1 MNLSED
7 QILALAPDDSSR
19 KSGKDLATPAK
30 WVSKGANDI
39 AIWGE
44 CQGSGS
50 KPYQTQI
57 DLANLA
63 FKCSCPSRKFPCK
76 HGLGL
81 LLLCARQPK
90 AFDQTT
96 PPAWVAEWLSKRSEK
111 EEKKSEKKE
120 KPVDEA
126 AQAKR
131 QQARQ
136 QKVADGLEDLL
147 RFIKDIIRNGLLNL
161 PEKGPA
167 FWENMAKR
175 MIDAQ
180 APGLATQLKDLAEI
194 SYFTPGWETRCLD
207 QLLKIYLVI
216 RGYKNIDTL
225 QPDLQQ
231 DIRTLIG
238 FPQNQDE
245 LKAHTGIRDQWFVLA
260 KQTSEDDK
268 LLVERNWLYGLHTRR
283 YALIL
288 QFYVRSQP
296 PPISLTPGLL
306 IDADLVFYN
315 ATLPLRALVKEQ
327 RSTKKADQAPQ
338 GHENWTAVI
347 NKETAGNARNPFGD
361 AWPCIVK
368 QLKPVPLHNE
378 WWLQD
383 EQQHL
388 MRITGNY
395 RAIWDLLA
403 LSGGAPMPMA
413 LIGKEKEYE
422 PLGVWFNNEYK
433 ML

>member
-1 MNLSED
+1 MNLTED

-19 KSGKDLATPAK
+19 KSGKDLATPGR

-39 AIWGE
+39 AVWGE

-50 KPYQTQI
+50 KPYQTQV
-57 DLANLA
+57 DLGNLA

-81 LLLCARQPK
+81 LLLRARQPK
-90 AFDQTT
+90 EFGEQA
-96 PPAWVAEWLSKRSEK
+96 PAWVTDWLSRRSEK
-111 EEKKSEKKE
+111 EEKKTEKK
-120 KPVDEA
+120 VDEA

-175 MIDAQ
+175 MVDAQ
-180 APGLATQLKDLAEI
+180 APGLAGQLKALAEI
-194 SYFTPGWETRCLD
+194 SYFTEGWQSRCLD
-207 QLLKIYLVI
+207 QLLRLYLI
-216 RGYKNIDTL
+216 IQGYKNIDTL
-225 QPDLQQ
+225 KPELQQ
-231 DIRTLIG
+231 DLKTLIG

-245 LKAHTGIRDQWFVLA
+245 LKAQPGIRDQWFVLA
-260 KQTSEDDK
+260 KQTTEEEK
-268 LLVERNWLYGLHTRR
+268 LLVEKNWLYGLHTKK

-288 QFYVRSQP
+288 QFYVRTQP
-296 PPISLTPGLL
+296 PESSFTPGLEV
-306 IDADLVFYN
+306 DADLVFYN
-315 ATLPLRALVKEQ
+315 SSLPLRALVKEQ
-327 RSTKKADQAPQ
+327 RNTWKPKQRPEAF
-338 GHENWTAVI
+338 ENWTAVI
-347 NKETAGNARNPFGD
+347 LRETADNATNPFGD
-361 AWPCIVK
+361 ARPCVVK
-368 QLKPVPLHNE
+368 QLKPVPVNNQ

-383 EQQHL
+383 EQQQL

-395 RAIWDLLA
+395 GAIWNLLA
-403 LSGGAPMPMA
+403 LSGGAPMQMS

-422 PLGVWFNNEYK
+422 PVGVWFNNEYK

>member
-7 QILALAPDDSSR
+7 QILALAPDDPSR
-19 KSGKDLATPAK
+19 KSGKDLAAPAK
-30 WVSKGANDI
+30 WVSKGSNDV
-39 AIWGE
+39 ALWGE

-81 LLLCARQPK
+81 LLLRARQPK
-90 AFDQTT
+90 EFAPSD
-96 PPAWVAEWLSKRSEK
+96 PPAWVTEWLSKRTEK
-111 EEKKSEKKE
+111 EEKKTEKKD

-136 QKVADGLEDLL
+136 QKVADGLEELR
-147 RFIKDIIRNGLLNL
+147 RFIKDIIRNGMVNL

-175 MIDAQ
+175 MVDAQ
-180 APGLATQLKDLAEI
+180 APGLAAQLRALGEI
-194 SYFTPGWETRCLD
+194 SYFTEGWQTRCLD
-207 QLLKIYLVI
+207 QLLKMYLI
-216 RGYKNIDTL
+216 IQGYKNIDTL
-225 QPDLQQ
+225 NPELQQ
-231 DIRTLIG
+231 DIRALIG

-245 LKAHTGIRDQWFVLA
+245 LKAQPGVRDDWFVLA
-260 KQTSEDDK
+260 KQTTEEEK
-268 LLVERNWLYGLHTRR
+268 LMVERNWLYGLNSRR

-296 PPISLTPGLL
+296 PAMSFTPGLVA
-306 IDADLVFYN
+306 DASLVFYDS
-315 ATLPLRALVKEQ
+315 ALPQRALVKEQ
-327 RSTKKADQAPQ
+327 HNTKKANQLPE
-338 GHENWTAVI
+338 GYNNWTAVLDR
-347 NKETAGNARNPFGD
+347 ETADNAAYPFAD
-361 AWPCIVK
+361 ARPCIVSR
-368 QLKPVPLHNE
+368 LRPVPIQNE

-383 EQQHL
+383 EQEQL
-388 MRITGNY
+388 MRISGKEG
-395 RAIWDLLA
+395 AIWNLLA
-403 LSGGAPMPMA
+403 VSGGAPMHMS
-413 LIGKEKEYE
+413 LIGKENEYE
-422 PLGVWFNNEYK
+422 PLGVWFDNEYK

>member
-30 WVSKGANDI
+30 WVSKGANTA

-57 DLANLA
+57 DLGNLA

-81 LLLCARQPK
+81 LLLRARQPK
-90 AFDQTT
+90 EFGQSD
-96 PPAWVAEWLSKRSEK
+96 PPAWVTEWLNKRSEK
-111 EEKKSEKKE
+111 EESKAEKKD

-131 QQARQ
+131 QHARQ

-147 RFIKDIIRNGLLNL
+147 RFIKDIIRNGLMNL

-175 MIDAQ
+175 MVDAQ
-180 APGLATQLKDLAEI
+180 APGLATQLKALAELG
-194 SYFTPGWETRCLD
+194 YYTEGWQTRCLD
-207 QLLKIYLVI
+207 QLLKIYLI
-216 RGYKNIDTL
+216 IQGYKNIDGL
-225 QPDLQQ
+225 KPGLQQ

-245 LKAHTGIRDQWFVLA
+245 LKAQAGIRDEWFVLA
-260 KQTSEDDK
+260 KQTSEEEK
-268 LLVERNWLYGLHTRR
+268 LLVERNWLYGLHTGR

-306 IDADLVFYN
+306 VDADLVFYN
-315 ATLPLRALVKEQ
+315 SALPLRALVKEQ
-327 RSTKKADQAPQ
+327 RNTRKAQHLPEGFD
-338 GHENWTAVI
+338 NWSAVLH
-347 NKETAGNARNPFGD
+347 KETADNARYPFGD
-361 AWPCIVK
+361 AWPCIV
-368 QLKPVPLHNE
+368 QRLKPVPLHNE

-383 EQQHL
+383 EQQQL
-388 MRITGNY
+388 MRIAGNY
-395 RAIWDLLA
+395 RAIWDLMA
-403 LSGGAPMPMA
+403 LSGGVPMSMS
-413 LIGKEKEYE
+413 LIGNEKEYE